1 MYIYTLNHIIKK
13 MFGLIFIVH
22 ADVFVD
28 DNKYNSST
36 NIYVYFFANKQ
47 CFCEKKNLKLNHI
60 EDGERTDLSI
70 SIAQK

>member
-1 MYIYTLNHIIKK
+1 

-36 NIYVYFFANKQ
+36 NIYVYFFANINF
-47 CFCEKKNLKLNHI
+47 FCKKVNLTTLRK
-60 EDGERTDLSI
+60 EGRDLSI
-70 SIAQK
+70 SIAQT